1 MLEPVP
7 SHGVRHLE
15 ALDAIAPF
23 ASKDQSLSGRRD
35 MPEEGHNAT
44 RNTPQHKATG
54 EQRERVAITTTQNS
68 RTPQRNAT
76 TPQNDTEHN
85 AATGATGRTLRFH
98 SDRCT
103 SEEGSPSDKSRI
115 CKYVRVYETT
125 GDHRKQG
132 LVIYQTCKH
141 LSTGCR
147 KRNI

>member
-54 EQRERVAITTTQNS
+54 EQRERVAVHNNSKQQDATTQRHNTTE
-68 RTPQRNAT
+68 RHRAQRG
-76 TPQNDTEHN
+76 D
-85 AATGATGRTLRFH
+85 R
-98 SDRCT
+98 SDGPDAQV
-103 SEEGSPSDKSRI
+103 S
-115 CKYVRVYETT
+115 
-125 GDHRKQG
+125 
-132 LVIYQTCKH
+132 
-141 LSTGCR
+141 
-147 KRNI
+147 